1 MWRDAAPRRC
11 ATADSRPHRR
21 CPRAAQWPTN
31 TTLPN
36 GQRYT
41 YAIHNSGSPGANVV
55 ASFLAACR
63 LFGVRPAFY
72 YSIATNTFL
81 NVQSHAVQTPP
92 QYPLQAGQFNVTQA
106 QYWDLTLAQLEEL
119 WTTYGGDEI
128 FEVWVSVA
136 GPTGGGEG
144 EGGGAGATA

>member
-1 MWRDAAPRRC
+1 MFCDAIPRRSRRPTRTRADAA
-11 ATADSRPHRR
+11 
-21 CPRAAQWPTN
+21 PRAAQWPTN

-36 GQRYT
+36 GQRYP
-41 YAIHNSGSPGANVV
+41 YAIHNSGSPDANVV

-106 QYWDLTLAQLEEL
+106 QYWDVTLAQLEEL

-128 FEVWVSVA
+128 FEVWVSAA
-136 GPTGGGEG
+136 GLG
-144 EGGGAGATA
+144 GGGA